1 MDEWLEDGTG
11 GIGAR
16 PLGCRTFGMEFDV
29 AKRVHAVSY
38 HDSVFRIADGIGRG
52 FSRDSSG
59 YRVYASATFFEG
71 GAGDRD

>member
-1 MDEWLEDGTG
+1 MLDFHMIIRRANEFFSWKSWVDEWLEDGTG

-38 HDSVFRIADGIGRG
+38 HDSVFRIADG
-52 FSRDSSG
+52 
-59 YRVYASATFFEG
+59 SA
-71 GAGDRD
+71 